1 MNTKRV
7 FALVM
12 VMVMVLVL
20 TPERAAKALESGQ
33 TCPDCEQGKLIQI
46 QYNSDQHAYSCSN
59 PHCEHCT
66 STGYIW
72 ENHRGTATCTSPAQ
86 CEVCGQAYGSA
97 NPNAHDWSEWIN
109 NGDTHYRVCQR
120 DGCDAREKKGHSYTW
135 TFIDDST
142 CKGVCVCGAETM
154 EAHYDRWEGWCDY
167 QPHCEKC
174 GQDYGTKSAHEMYY
188 EDRGESGH
196 KPSCRKCDTFFFLEA
211 HTPHIAATCTS
222 GPLCVCG
229 AECGEPDT
237 VNGHNWITDVAV
249 AATCTATGFTE
260 GRHCTRCGE
269 TVEQKEVPALGHI
282 WITDEAKEPTCTET
296 GLTEG
301 KHCTRCGEILTKQEE
316 VAALD
321 HTWDVAPAVAPTCT
335 KTGLTEG
342 KRCTRC
348 GETVAQTEVPALGHD
363 WVVTGRTITRLQ
375 LVCRTCWTSAW
386 QHNWNSR
393 NLLPGLVRDEQG
405 EAADYAAHISFIQ
418 AKRVMTLVPAG
429 GEDEPVF
436 LYLTAENVAEWVQEG
451 LDAVIFRRGKSQ
463 LRIELKEL
471 SPDWFP
477 LEAGQVPEGYA
488 FHLQPQDGGWLV
500 KAEALVGEKRIE
512 ARSLSGVTL
521 TQGYA
526 SVGVPENGVYRFD
539 G

>member
-269 TVEQKEVPALGHI
+269 TV
-282 WITDEAKEPTCTET
+282 
-296 GLTEG
+296 
-301 KHCTRCGEILTKQEE
+301 
-316 VAALD
+316 
-321 HTWDVAPAVAPTCT
+321 
-335 KTGLTEG
+335 
-342 KRCTRC
+342 
-348 GETVAQTEVPALGHD
+348 AQTEVPALGHD